1 MEKNSTHIKSLE
13 SIDSTDYSGS
23 ISKKNSIKSVSF
35 SRDIDV
41 VSVDNYKK
49 INKKLNIPNSVIKK
63 NYDEV
68 KLNKIKQEEIQ
79 NEINNIK
86 INNEIY
92 SENKDKCFICC
103 IF

>member
-1 MEKNSTHIKSLE
+1 MEKNSNHRKSIE

-35 SRDIDV
+35 SRNIDV
-41 VSVDNYKK
+41 VSVDNYKN
-49 INKKLNIPNSVIKK
+49 INKKLNLPNSVIKK

-79 NEINNIK
+79 KEINKVK

-92 SENKDKCFICC
+92 SENEFKCFNCS

>member
-1 MEKNSTHIKSLE
+1 MEKNSNHRKSIE

-35 SRDIDV
+35 SQNIDV
-41 VSVDNYKK
+41 VSVDNYKN
-49 INKKLNIPNSVIKK
+49 INRKLSISKHVIKK

-79 NEINNIK
+79 KEINIVK

-92 SENKDKCFICC
+92 SENEFKCFNCS

>member
-1 MEKNSTHIKSLE
+1 MEKISNYRE
-13 SIDSTDYSGS
+13 SIENIDSTDYSGS

-35 SRDIDV
+35 SRNIDV
-41 VSVDNYKK
+41 VSVDNYKN
-49 INKKLNIPNSVIKK
+49 INKKLNLPNSVIKK
-63 NYDEV
+63 NYNEV

-79 NEINNIK
+79 NEINNVK

-92 SENKDKCFICC
+92 SENNEKCFNCC

>member
-1 MEKNSTHIKSLE
+1 MEKNSTHIKSME

>member
-1 MEKNSTHIKSLE
+1 MEKNSTHIKSME

-92 SENKDKCFICC
+92 SENNEKCFNCC